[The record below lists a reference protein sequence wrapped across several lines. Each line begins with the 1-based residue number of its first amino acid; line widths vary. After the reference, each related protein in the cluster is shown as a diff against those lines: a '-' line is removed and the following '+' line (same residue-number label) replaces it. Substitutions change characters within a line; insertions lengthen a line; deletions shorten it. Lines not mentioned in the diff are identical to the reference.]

1 LCVLGATALVH
12 AQTPAPS
19 APTGTNVLFGRVVD
33 IGTDAAVGGAIVT
46 LDAFV
51 DQFADPAAARA
62 RISAAPTARHVM
74 TTAEGYFLFRDLSAG
89 RYSIAATALGYVS
102 SSYPPHVVELSDSDR
117 PGSVELRLW
126 KLAAIGGRV
135 IDERGEPVVGMPVVP
150 LRRVAVGGSVV
161 LTRASAEVTTDDRGV
176 YRIAQLPPGQY
187 VVGVLSTTMSLPAS
201 LAREMD
207 AVASNPSAGSTLRS
221 ELLRGGLLFAR
232 RSGEGQRVGDF
243 VLQRSGPPL
252 PLSPTGTPL
261 GYANVLYPGTTN
273 PNGAAVITLGSGESR
288 EGLDIAVRFAPT
300 VSVSGV
306 VTGPD
311 GPMTNQAV
319 YLLPPGGNL
328 NDIEPVGVSTAVTDA
343 RGAFLFHAVSPGEYE
358 LRSVM
363 MTGSETTGEGTAL
376 WAAEPL
382 AVGDAGVSGV
392 TVTMR
397 PGIRISGRV
406 EFAGAAGPGLPT
418 SQRMVVSLQPIGAQV
433 WRTFPAVVRP
443 DGTFTSL
450 GDPPG
455 RYIVNASSPPGWTW
469 QSTSLAGRPIAD
481 EPIQLGDRDV
491 TDLVI
496 TFAQAMTR
504 LSGTVADSAGAPDG
518 DADVI
523 VFPADTAAWREG
535 AFTSRRVRL
544 AHATSAAAFEIHAL
558 PPGEYYIAAV
568 DTRTAMGWQ
577 DPQFLERLTG
587 GATRVVLGEG
597 ENKTVTLRTL
607 TLRSR

>member
-1 LCVLGATALVH
+1 
-12 AQTPAPS
+12 
-19 APTGTNVLFGRVVD
+19 
-33 IGTDAAVGGAIVT
+33 
-46 LDAFV
+46 
-51 DQFADPAAARA
+51 
-62 RISAAPTARHVM
+62 
-74 TTAEGYFLFRDLSAG
+74 
-89 RYSIAATALGYVS
+89 
-102 SSYPPHVVELSDSDR
+102 
-117 PGSVELRLW
+117 
-126 KLAAIGGRV
+126 
-135 IDERGEPVVGMPVVP
+135 
-150 LRRVAVGGSVV
+150 
-161 LTRASAEVTTDDRGV
+161 
-176 YRIAQLPPGQY
+176 
-187 VVGVLSTTMSLPAS
+187 
-201 LAREMD
+201 
-207 AVASNPSAGSTLRS
+207 
-221 ELLRGGLLFAR
+221 
-232 RSGEGQRVGDF
+232 
-243 VLQRSGPPL
+243 
-252 PLSPTGTPL
+252 
-261 GYANVLYPGTTN
+261 
-273 PNGAAVITLGSGESR
+273 
-288 EGLDIAVRFAPT
+288 
-300 VSVSGV
+300 
-306 VTGPD
+306 
-311 GPMTNQAV
+311 V

>member
-382 AVGDAGVSGV
+382 AVGDAGVTGI

-406 EFAGAAGPGLPT
+406 EFSGAAGPGLPT
-418 SQRMVVSLQPIGAQV
+418 SQRMVVSLQPLGAQV
-433 WRTFPAVVRP
+433 WRTLQAVVRP
-443 DGTFTSL
+443 DGTFVSA

-455 RYIVNASSPPGWTW
+455 RYIINASSPPNWRW
-469 QSTSLAGRPIAD
+469 QTTSLGGRPIAD
-481 EPIQLGDRDV
+481 EPLELRDRDV
-491 TDLVI
+491 TDLVF
-496 TFAQAMTR
+496 TFARKMTR
-504 LSGTVADSAGAPDG
+504 LSGSVANAVGAPDP

-523 VFPADTAAWREG
+523 VFPADTTAWREG
-535 AFTSRRVRL
+535 AFTSRRARL
-544 AHATSAAAFEIHAL
+544 AHATSAASFEFVAL
-558 PPGEYYIAAV
+558 APGEYYVVAV
-568 DTRTAMGWQ
+568 DRRATMTWQ

-587 GATRVVLGEG
+587 GATRVVLGED
-597 ENKTVTLRTL
+597 ESRTVSLRTVTPRN
-607 TLRSR
+607 R